1 MEWNK
6 TLEQLFKFAPTMVG
20 FLMEQK
26 LSFIIIIVAVIA
38 PVFVYYNLSENQY
51 QRVQN
56 NPKNVT
62 AAIIVLIILLLIF
75 SLCVV
80 FSHQDE
86 KKTEPLGS
94 TAMQALTEN
103 NKEFMGMIN
112 RLLKDMEGN
121 TEFRNKAMEYQRNLH
136 ETALLLTREN
146 EKCKTQLK
154 ACEEN
159 LHVGANQ

>member
-1 MEWNK
+1 
-6 TLEQLFKFAPTMVG
+6 MVE

-38 PVFVYYNLSENQY
+38 PVYVYYNLSENQY

-62 AAIIVLIILLLIF
+62 AAIIVLIILLLIL

-86 KKTEPLGS
+86 KKTEPPGS
-94 TAMQALTEN
+94 TAIQALTEN
-103 NKEFMGMIN
+103 NKQFMDVITK
-112 RLLKDMEGN
+112 LLKDFEGN
-121 TEFRNKAMEYQRNLH
+121 TEFQNKAMEYQRNVY
-136 ETALLLTREN
+136 EMALSLTREN